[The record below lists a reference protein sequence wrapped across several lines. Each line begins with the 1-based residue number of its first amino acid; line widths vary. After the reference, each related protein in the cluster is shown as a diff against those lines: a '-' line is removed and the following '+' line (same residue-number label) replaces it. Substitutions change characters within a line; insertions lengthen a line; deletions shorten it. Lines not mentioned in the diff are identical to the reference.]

1 MPALIVKSE
10 FVRSDALKSQMEYA
24 GVKPFA
30 PLAGGVTVFKASDKV
45 DEV

>member
-10 FVRSDALKSQMEYA
+10 FVRNDALKSQIEYA

-30 PLAGGVTVFKASDKV
+30 PLAGGVTVFKASEKV

>member
-1 MPALIVKSE
+1 MIKSIDLSE
-10 FVRSDALKSQMEYA
+10 ALKSNIEYA

-30 PLAGGVTVFKASDKV
+30 PLAGTSPVFNASEKV

>member
-1 MPALIVKSE
+1 MPVLIVKRE
-10 FVRSDALKSQMEYA
+10 FVRNDALKSQIEYA

-30 PLAGGVTVFKASDKV
+30 PLDGGVSVFKASEKV

>member
-10 FVRSDALKSQMEYA
+10 FVRNDALKSQIEYA

-30 PLAGGVTVFKASDKV
+30 PLGGGVTVFKASEKV
-45 DEV
+45 EEV